1 MHWKKNFRLKD
12 IQDILI
18 EHGHKVGLIKDI
30 AIVDRNRS
38 ERINNIKIT
47 DRDGKETVISGKDFR
62 EAMGPNVLKSNNYE
76 ITMKGYYV
84 DFVGKGWG
92 HGVGLCQW
100 GARGMALQQFTYKQ
114 ILSYYYP
121 RSEFTDYHVPME
133 HRDPDFHN
141 KN

>member
-1 MHWKKNFRLKD
+1 MRWKKNFRLKD
-12 IQDILI
+12 IEDILNA
-18 EHGHKVGLIKDI
+18 GNRKTGPIKQI

-38 ERINNIKIT
+38 ERINTLKIT
-47 DRDGKETVISGKDFR
+47 SRDGKQTLISGKDFR
-62 EAMGPNVLKSNNYE
+62 QAIGPNVLKSNNYE

-92 HGVGLCQW
+92 HGVGMCQW

-121 RSEFTDYHVPME
+121 HAALIVDHVPTKRRAS
-133 HRDPDFHN
+133 H
-141 KN
+141 